1 MALILSVNGIS
12 PRIGKDVFLAPN
24 ATITGDVVLG
34 DGCTV
39 WFNAVVRGD
48 VHSIRIG
55 NNVNI
60 QDGAIIHCTYKKS
73 AVEIGNNV
81 SIAHGAIV
89 HGCTIHNNVLIGMGA
104 IVMDD
109 AIIESNS
116 IVAAG
121 AVVSKNTI
129 VKSGSVWGGVPARK
143 IKEIDS
149 ELLEGEVLRIAN
161 AYRMYA
167 SWYAENWPTEQIGN
181 LELGMV

>member
-1 MALILSVNGIS
+1 MAFILSVNGIS
-12 PRIGKDVFLAPN
+12 PVIGKNVFLAPN
-24 ATITGDVVLG
+24 ATIAGDVVIG
-34 DGCTV
+34 DCCTV

-73 AVEIGNNV
+73 PVNIGNNV

-89 HGCTIHNNVLIGMGA
+89 HGCTIHDNVLIGMGA

-121 AVVSKNTI
+121 AVISKNAI
-129 VKSGSVWGGVPARK
+129 VKSGTVWGGVPARQ
-143 IKEIDS
+143 IKEIDT
-149 ELLEGEVLRIAN
+149 ELLEGDVLRIAN
-161 AYRMYA
+161 AYNMYA
-167 SWYAENWPTEQIGN
+167 SWYAENWETDGKPRNRI
-181 LELGMV
+181 